1 MPVIGKKIG
10 KRNRKPRKRNSL
22 KQRKVHS
29 KLNTFCKNLKYRKA
43 RGIAKV
49 DIELDHDQE
58 QEAKDPQEKGG
69 CKSN

>member
-1 MPVIGKKIG
+1 MSFK
-10 KRNRKPRKRNSL
+10 
-22 KQRKVHS
+22 H
-29 KLNTFCKNLKYRKA
+29 LKYRKA